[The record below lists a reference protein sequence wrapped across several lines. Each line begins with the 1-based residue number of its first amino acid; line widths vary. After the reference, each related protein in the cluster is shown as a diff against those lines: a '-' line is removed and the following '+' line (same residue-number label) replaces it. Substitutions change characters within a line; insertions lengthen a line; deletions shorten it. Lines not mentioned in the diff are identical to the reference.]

1 MKYVCGVCGYIY
13 DESVN
18 NTVFSDLPD
27 SWVCPLCGAPKSV
40 FKPLET
46 EAPAKVKPSEPSIA
60 ESTSTNS
67 FEIDED
73 IIPLNAG
80 ELSALFSNLARG
92 CEKQY
97 QEEAMNCFKEIA
109 GYFEDQVK
117 EETDVDMER
126 IAALLKEDLDKNYA
140 DLKAKAAAN
149 GDRGTLRITT
159 WGEKV
164 TMMAKSLIER
174 YLREG
179 DDFLNNTG
187 LYICTVCGFL
197 YVGDSAPEV
206 CPVCKVPSWK
216 FERIEG
222 RINK

>member
-1 MKYVCGVCGYIY
+1 MKYICGVCGYIY
-13 DESVN
+13 DDAVN
-18 NTVFSDLPD
+18 DTPFNELSN

-40 FKPLET
+40 FEPVKEDESEDIVAEM
-46 EAPAKVKPSEPSIA
+46 EALTKVEDTPIYEV
-60 ESTSTNS
+60 
-67 FEIDED
+67 DED
-73 IIPLNAG
+73 IIPLSAG

-97 QEEAMNCFKEIA
+97 QEEARQCFSELA
-109 GYFEDQVK
+109 SYFEDQVQ
-117 EETDVDMER
+117 EETEVDMER

-140 DLKAKAAAN
+140 DLKAKAAAS

-164 TMMAKSLIER
+164 TIMAKSLVDR

-179 DDFLNNTG
+179 DAFLNNTG

-197 YVGDSAPEV
+197 YVGDSAPEL

-222 RINK
+222 RTR